1 MADVAHPPPTSPPPI
16 YSGRPLRS
24 MSPQVQEDSQR
35 AHNTA
40 YESNMQTRPALRQ
53 TISIISNDATDKA
66 KVQDVTSAAVMVHPP
81 SGQPF
86 MEASSA
92 TVEHLSEQ
100 DFQSSIRP
108 VSSDQR
114 MQPVFMRDDPARL
127 SPAPR
132 MMPIRHVLQ
141 DADRNNQPHRRVAS
155 DVPSIRLP
163 EVHQRPMRHV
173 SASNIDNIEH
183 TENFQPLQYHHQRQ
197 DEQDLAKRASKLTI
211 GTNYSDGS
219 TSSDLRGRDQRPM
232 SAIANSAHGRALQRP
247 DSGFSSTSDFRGRN
261 LSPAPNEQARATSA
275 HSRSPEVRPL
285 SYVDLLNVP
294 YPQPPPGGAEKLH
307 NPQLRAAVGTNA
319 SLLSTRKTLEMY
331 RANAKKTTDL
341 ATQYQFAIFMVSA
354 AQEASIESEDLSAS
368 GLSEKSSAGSIQADL
383 LKEARTIL
391 QRLSDRSYPFAQY
404 YLADGYS
411 SGLFNKGKEDY
422 DKAFPLFLAAS
433 KHGHAEAGYRTA
445 LCYEFG
451 WGCRVDGS
459 KAVQFYQ
466 HAASKN
472 HPGAMLRLGRA
483 CLMGDM
489 GLGKRYREG
498 VRWLKRASESA
509 DFQYNAAPYELGVL
523 HENGYGPDVFKDESY
538 AAQMFTKAADL
549 GHVEANYRL
558 GDAYEH
564 GKLNCPRDAALSVH
578 FYTGAAQQGHPL
590 AQLALCAWYMVGAEP
605 VLEKDE
611 NEAYEWARRAAES
624 GLAKAE
630 YTVGYFTE
638 MGIGCRRDPLEA
650 NVWYV
655 RAADQGDERA
665 KHRKSHSSCF
675 PHGLEPL
682 WLLTMGARN
691 ISSAMNGRS

>member
-1 MADVAHPPPTSPPPI
+1 MEVRSLPVQVVRIMAQVAPAPPISPPPV

-24 MSPQVQEDSQR
+24 MSPQVPEDSQG
-35 AHNTA
+35 ANTVA
-40 YESNMQTRPALRQ
+40 YNSYKQTRPTLGH
-53 TISIISNDATDKA
+53 TISMIANDPADEARLHDVSAT
-66 KVQDVTSAAVMVHPP
+66 AVMVHPP
-81 SGQPF
+81 NGQSF
-86 MEASSA
+86 MGASSV
-92 TVEHLSEQ
+92 TVEDHSQ
-100 DFQSSIRP
+100 QGSRSSIRP
-108 VSSDQR
+108 VSTDDR

-127 SPAPR
+127 SPSPR
-132 MMPIRHVLQ
+132 VMPIRHVLQ
-141 DADRNNQPHRRVAS
+141 DTDRNGQPHRRVAS
-155 DVPSIRLP
+155 DVPSIRMP
-163 EVHQRPMRHV
+163 VAYQRPMRHV
-173 SASNIDNIEH
+173 SASIIDNGEH
-183 TENFQPLQYHHQRQ
+183 AENFQPLQYHHQNQ
-197 DEQDLAKRASKLTI
+197 DERDLSKRASKLTI
-211 GTNYSDGS
+211 GTTNSDGS
-219 TSSDLRGRDQRPM
+219 ASSDPYGREQRPM
-232 SAIANSAHGRALQRP
+232 SAILNGVHGRTLQRP
-247 DSGFSSTSDFRGRN
+247 DSGFSSTSDFQGRN
-261 LSPAPNEQARATSA
+261 LSPAPNGQARATSA
-275 HSRSPEVRPL
+275 HSRSPDIRPL

-294 YPQPPPGGAEKLH
+294 YPQPPPSGAQNLH
-307 NPQLRAAVGTNA
+307 NPQLRSAVGTNA
-319 SLLSTRKTLEMY
+319 SLLSTRKTLDMY

-354 AQEASIESEDLSAS
+354 AQEASIDAEDLSAS
-368 GLSEKSSAGSIQADL
+368 EFSEKSAGSIQGDL
-383 LKEARTIL
+383 LKEARNIL

-404 YLADGYS
+404 YLADGYF

-538 AAQMFTKAADL
+538 AAQLFTKAADL
-549 GHVEANYRL
+549 GHAEANYRL

-611 NEAYEWARRAAES
+611 NEAYEWAVRSAES

-655 RAADQGDERA
+655 RSADQGDERA
-665 KHRKSHSSCF
+665 KHRKSHSSIF
-675 PHGLEPL
+675 
-682 WLLTMGARN
+682 
-691 ISSAMNGRS
+691 SV